1 MPLQTFFNLTK
12 EKQDKIISA
21 AKNEF
26 TEKSFYDASIN
37 KIIKEAGISRGS
49 FYMYFVDK
57 EDLFVYLMDDYRDKM
72 IENVISNINNNGE
85 HDIFVISLAVFDYI
99 TNVKIDDD
107 ARCFLSKTLT
117 KIDSE
122 LLNHFINIKSDEKE
136 IEMIKKYVD
145 ITKLRIKNEEE
156 LIYIGELIASTMCME
171 IMFVFSEKYKPL
183 ESRKRIQRKFEMIKY
198 GILK

>member
-72 IENVISNINNNGE
+72 IENVISM
-85 HDIFVISLAVFDYI
+85 
-99 TNVKIDDD
+99 NV
-107 ARCFLSKTLT
+107 
-117 KIDSE
+117 
-122 LLNHFINIKSDEKE
+122 NHI
-136 IEMIKKYVD
+136 
-145 ITKLRIKNEEE
+145 
-156 LIYIGELIASTMCME
+156 
-171 IMFVFSEKYKPL
+171 
-183 ESRKRIQRKFEMIKY
+183 
-198 GILK
+198 